1 MPKVDFIRSSTRH
14 LRDARLLFAAG
25 RYDNSFYHSGYVVEC
40 ALKAV
45 ADWPGLAAERYG
57 HKLMKLE
64 GDALDLAMV
73 LAPATVRYRPPTS
86 AVSAV
91 SSSWSTNCRYY
102 SDGVTKR
109 QAEAILREAAKV
121 WGSCIGEMFL
131 DGLIEELP

>member
-1 MPKVDFIRSSTRH
+1 MSQVDFVKSSTRH
-14 LRDARLLFAAG
+14 LRDARLLLAES

-45 ADWPGLAAERYG
+45 AGWPGLFAERYG
-57 HKLMKLE
+57 HKLMKLQ

-73 LAPATVRYRPPTS
+73 LAPTTARYRPPTS

-102 SDGVTKR
+102 ADEVTPH
-109 QAEAILREAAKV
+109 QAESILLEAGRV
-121 WGSCIGEMFL
+121 WDSCIGEMFL
-131 DGLIEELP
+131 DGLIQELP